1 MNVKLILAGFAA
13 LCMLSSCIKE
23 SDGGQSPNPPGAA
36 QDARAGIRLRVH
48 GEPTDP
54 LRGETVKTIDVLVF
68 DANSTLEEVMSCTPG
83 DAVNGEFP
91 LELKPGQKTFFAVL
105 NNPAADAMGHISW
118 SVGATTLDDFRK
130 SSFEAARGNAQGIG
144 PDLSVYKDG
153 VFMMLSDGKEVLL
166 ESDQF
171 LRVELSC
178 DRLGSKGQMLWK
190 DIQLSPSF
198 VDNDINPRN
207 DDIADNDGDPV
218 SKVKDHLSLDQTAGF
233 QLMNV
238 QGTMWVA
245 APAAP
250 AEDAPLGA
258 LLPWADSYGNGWL
271 PARTDNYT
279 TALNESSY
287 ATENIVPSNPKK
299 NQVTCMLVK
308 AQALW
313 DGQKPGALYAIIKFT
328 DAAKSYRHVE
338 EYLGVYNNKAEAEKK
353 LAQLQG
359 NAALKDLV
367 DIREYTDGIVYYRVD
382 LLDWEKVE
390 PGKDMQGAASIRRNS
405 FYQVKIGDILNL
417 GWNNPADLVDP
428 EDDRP
433 VSNPWVDVQ
442 ATITVADWVT
452 IDQEGEI
459 G

>member
-1 MNVKLILAGFAA
+1 M
-13 LCMLSSCIKE
+13 
-23 SDGGQSPNPPGAA
+23 
-36 QDARAGIRLRVH
+36 
-48 GEPTDP
+48 
-54 LRGETVKTIDVLVF
+54 
-68 DANSTLEEVMSCTPG
+68 
-83 DAVNGEFP
+83 
-91 LELKPGQKTFFAVL
+91 
-105 NNPAADAMGHISW
+105 
-118 SVGATTLDDFRK
+118 
-130 SSFEAARGNAQGIG
+130 
-144 PDLSVYKDG
+144 
-153 VFMMLSDGKEVLL
+153 
-166 ESDQF
+166 
-171 LRVELSC
+171 
-178 DRLGSKGQMLWK
+178 
-190 DIQLSPSF
+190 
-198 VDNDINPRN
+198 
-207 DDIADNDGDPV
+207 
-218 SKVKDHLSLDQTAGF
+218 
-233 QLMNV
+233 
-238 QGTMWVA
+238 
-245 APAAP
+245 
-250 AEDAPLGA
+250 
-258 LLPWADSYGNGWL
+258 
-271 PARTDNYT
+271 
-279 TALNESSY
+279 
-287 ATENIVPSNPKK
+287 
-299 NQVTCMLVK
+299 
-308 AQALW
+308 W